1 LAKRKL
7 TAKYARATGEKK
19 GTKTLVFSWPTQKSD
34 AHFLSSVLTED
45 FLESLTRRGF
55 DVTTLKF
62 EVCLKEEE
70 DNGATGSVP
79 AV

>member
-1 LAKRKL
+1 MAKRKL
-7 TAKYARATGEKK
+7 TAKYARDPDNRK
-19 GTKTLVFSWPTQKSD
+19 GPKTLVFSWPTQKSD

-62 EVCLKEEE
+62 EVCLKEKE
-70 DNGATGSVP
+70 DNNVDG
-79 AV
+79 